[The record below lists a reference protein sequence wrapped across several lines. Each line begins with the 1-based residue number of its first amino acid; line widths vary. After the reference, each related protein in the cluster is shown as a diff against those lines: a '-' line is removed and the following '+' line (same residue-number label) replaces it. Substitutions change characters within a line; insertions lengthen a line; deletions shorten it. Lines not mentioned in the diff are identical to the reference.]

1 LIRETPIGASP
12 LAHARYLHGTGKGNV
27 TVGQK
32 IGLEPPNHW
41 SQDSYPVEELYDV
54 LPAYSGLQDV
64 YITQNRFYGPRAVS
78 RLAELS
84 AMYTDLDYYKIE
96 GLAQMPPQGVL
107 ELALETLLRARIP
120 YPSLGV
126 MTGRGIALVW
136 RHEPEPRS
144 ALPKWNRCQSEIYE
158 ALKPL
163 GADSL
168 ARDAARVLR
177 LAGTYSSKSG
187 TLVESIFEP
196 LNYVWDVWDFGE
208 LADEIL
214 PLTSEEL
221 EERRAQRRTKRDA
234 REAKMDSKRRRD
246 ANKRFTVA
254 TLSQARLS
262 DLQRLM
268 ELRGLDQL
276 PPGQRDSWMFA
287 ATTSLSYLVEPQ
299 FLEREIIALGRD
311 CAGWS
316 EAETRSRMQAVI
328 SRAQSAARGD
338 KTEWQGRQRD
348 PRYQLK
354 NQKIIDM
361 LSITSEEERHLKT
374 IISEDTRQERDR
386 QRKERERRSYGAQP
400 REEYIADARERRQ
413 HNRREARKLRGE
425 GKSLREIG
433 RALGISHTQV
443 SRLLKSTGGGE

>member
-1 LIRETPIGASP
+1 MIRATPIGASP

-32 IGLEPPNHW
+32 IGLEPSDHW
-41 SQDSYPVEELYDV
+41 SQDSYPVEKLYDV
-54 LPAYSGLQDV
+54 LPAYGGLQDV

-96 GLAQMPPQGVL
+96 GLAEMSPQGVL
-107 ELALETLLRARIP
+107 ELALEALLRARIP

-126 MTGRGIALVW
+126 TTGRGIALVW

-158 ALKPL
+158 GLKRL
-163 GADSL
+163 GADPL

-177 LAGTYSSKSG
+177 LAGTYNSKSG
-187 TLVESIFEP
+187 TLVESIFED
-196 LNYVWDVWDFGE
+196 LDYVWGFGE

-221 EERRAQRRTKRDA
+221 EERRAQRRTERDA
-234 REAKMDSKRRRD
+234 REARMDSKCRPD

-262 DLQRLM
+262 DLQRLV
-268 ELRGLDQL
+268 ELRELDQL

-299 FLEREIIALGRD
+299 SLEREVITLGRD
-311 CAGWS
+311 YAGWS
-316 EAETRSRMQAVI
+316 EGETRSRMQAII
-328 SRAQSAARGD
+328 SRAQSAALGD
-338 KTEWQGRQRD
+338 KTVWLGRQRD
-348 PRYQLK
+348 LRYRLT
-354 NQKIIDM
+354 NQRIIEM
-361 LSITSEEERHLKT
+361 LSITPEEERHLKT
-374 IISEDTRQERDR
+374 IISEDTKQERDR
-386 QRKERERRSYGAQP
+386 QRKERKRRSYGARP
-400 REEYIADARERRQ
+400 REEYIADTRERRQ
-413 HNRREARKLRGE
+413 HNRREARKLSGE
-425 GKSLREIG
+425 GKSLRDIG
-433 RALGISHTQV
+433 TTLGISHTHV
-443 SRLLKSTGGGE
+443 RRLLQSTAE